1 MVRVGKAWRGS
12 GERLPCGGA
21 RCIQST
27 FRRQGRRH
35 RSAVGDCCDEP
46 ATGKCQL
53 RAPDLLRVVL
63 AREHRPQPRPA
74 PGPCICDRG
83 HPRAGHGAGRIGRA
97 CGRAGR
103 SGNQVTTLVGV
114 VADTH
119 CPEFLDRLPDS
130 IFKVLDGVQVV
141 LHAGDVNA
149 ASTLDELARIAPVEA
164 VRGDHDTALDSLP
177 SSREM
182 TVEGRRIV
190 LVHGNRSRWIEE
202 PQTLIWTLSLGHL
215 HPNKSLPRALLRRFA
230 GADAIVFGHTH
241 RAHVEVRASTLL
253 FNPGGVHQW
262 NPETAARRLTQKPGW
277 FEWSWLQFSRHLR
290 RYPAPSVGIL
300 EVTPSAIVPTVVE
313 L

>member
-1 MVRVGKAWRGS
+1 M
-12 GERLPCGGA
+12 
-21 RCIQST
+21 T
-27 FRRQGRRH
+27 
-35 RSAVGDCCDEP
+35 
-46 ATGKCQL
+46 T
-53 RAPDLLRVVL
+53 
-63 AREHRPQPRPA
+63 
-74 PGPCICDRG
+74 
-83 HPRAGHGAGRIGRA
+83 RI
-97 CGRAGR
+97 
-103 SGNQVTTLVGV
+103 GV

-119 CPEFLDRLPDS
+119 SPEFLDRLPDRL
-130 IFKVLDGVQVV
+130 FAVLRGVDLI
-141 LHAGDVNA
+141 LHAGDVGGLETIA
-149 ASTLDELARIAPVEA
+149 ELERIAPVEA
-164 VRGDHDTALDSLP
+164 VGGDHDGSLSLP
-177 SSREM
+177 ANREV

-241 RAHVEVRASTLL
+241 RAHVEVRDSTLL